1 MQELQIIILYTF
13 VQMINNSGSEI
24 TFISIG
30 SKVINTVYYGANIVW
45 QTVVG
50 WWINNKPWINNNGWR
65 NN

>member
-1 MQELQIIILYTF
+1 
-13 VQMINNSGSEI
+13 MINNSGSEI